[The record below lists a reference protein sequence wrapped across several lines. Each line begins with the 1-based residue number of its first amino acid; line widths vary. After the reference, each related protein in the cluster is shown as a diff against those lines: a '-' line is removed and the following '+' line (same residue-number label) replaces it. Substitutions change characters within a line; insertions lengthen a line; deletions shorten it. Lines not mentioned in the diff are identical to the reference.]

1 MCLGVAGG
9 RAGKRCKL
17 LIIKSLESATT
28 LKIRVSVVRFRPW
41 PPPISLFSNDL
52 QSGCAVEVLVHWR
65 PIRGIRR
72 FSPGAGRDPTH
83 CTRCHLPA
91 SAIPARCHRDLC
103 SLVPH
108 LPPELSRSRGFDGGA
123 RSAPNPYNDHAMGP
137 SIRARIREE
146 MEPPAKP
153 VGSSWRVDETFIH
166 TRPKMGYLYRAV
178 DKDGKTVDSLF
189 QVGRGIAA
197 AMAFFRKALA
207 SCAPRWP
214 RKITLD
220 GHRPSHSGL
229 RRLRREDYRWKY
241 VLVRRSC
248 YLNNV
253 VEQDHRAIK
262 GRCQPMLGFK
272 SYRTAAVTLA
282 GLELVHRIRKRQ
294 FKFGPGWWSRWSLK
308 KQWDAALA

>member
-1 MCLGVAGG
+1 VVSGAF
-9 RAGKRCKL
+9 R
-17 LIIKSLESATT
+17 LEPAVTQ
-28 LKIRVSVVRFRPW
+28 
-41 PPPISLFSNDL
+41 PIERD
-52 QSGCAVEVLVHWR
+52 AIYR
-65 PIRGIRR
+65 RRR
-72 FSPGAGRDPTH
+72 FPRDVIET
-83 CTRCHLPA
+83 CVRWYLTYRL
-91 SAIPARCHRDLC
+91 SYRDLVA
-103 SLVPH
+103 LMAERDVHLTHTTIMRWVFRFVP
-108 LPPELSRSRGFDGGA
+108 EYEKRWNR
-123 RSAPNPYNDHAMGP
+123 R
-137 SIRARIREE
+137 
-146 MEPPAKP
+146 AKP

-189 QVGRGIAA
+189 QIGRGIAA

-272 SYRTAAVTLA
+272 SYRTAALTLA

-308 KQWDAALA
+308 KQWDVALA

>member
-1 MCLGVAGG
+1 
-9 RAGKRCKL
+9 
-17 LIIKSLESATT
+17 LEPAVTQ
-28 LKIRVSVVRFRPW
+28 
-41 PPPISLFSNDL
+41 PIERD
-52 QSGCAVEVLVHWR
+52 AVYR
-65 PIRGIRR
+65 RRR
-72 FSPGAGRDPTH
+72 FPRDVIET
-83 CTRCHLPA
+83 CVRWYLTYRL
-91 SAIPARCHRDLC
+91 SYRDLVA
-103 SLVPH
+103 LMAERDVHLTHTTIMRWVFRFVP
-108 LPPELSRSRGFDGGA
+108 EYEKRWNR
-123 RSAPNPYNDHAMGP
+123 R
-137 SIRARIREE
+137 
-146 MEPPAKP
+146 AKP

-166 TRPKMGYLYRAV
+166 TRPEMGYLYRAV

-229 RRLRREDYRWKY
+229 RGLRRKDYRWKY
-241 VLVRRSC
+241 VLVRKSR

-253 VEQDHRAIK
+253 VEQHHRAIK

-272 SYRTAAVTLA
+272 SYRTAALTPA

-308 KQWDAALA
+308 KQWDVALA